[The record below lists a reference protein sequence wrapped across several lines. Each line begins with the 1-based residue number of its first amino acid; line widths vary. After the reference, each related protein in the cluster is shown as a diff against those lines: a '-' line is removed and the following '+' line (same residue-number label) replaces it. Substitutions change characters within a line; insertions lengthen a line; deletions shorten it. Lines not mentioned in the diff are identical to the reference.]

1 MRAGTEYDRKGR
13 TGRVV
18 ALHGTGDVV
27 EWKELVQAMEELES
41 GIKWGEEDKFNDFS
55 KNNYWQIG
63 WDALAN
69 SKGARQAWQN
79 IKNVR
84 VGDYLA
90 FHGYGGSNDLRI
102 YQISKVL
109 DKDEATGKLLL
120 EE

>member
-1 MRAGTEYDRKGR
+1 MG
-13 TGRVV
+13 
-18 ALHGTGDVV
+18 
-27 EWKELVQAMEELES
+27 ELGQAMEELES